1 MITGYTRCYIPSK
14 VHMPCMPVNFQTVNW
29 SFNHINFTYPCT
41 IFQITRPPLQSNQ
54 LECSRQICME
64 KQFHFF
70 RLTMAGL
77 QVTQWNAAWYFAVSS
92 QDTKPL
98 TEWSDLAAHE
108 RFQQNRNKLEHS
120 NTIIWFSHISCHKL
134 LHITDIG

>member
-29 SFNHINFTYPCT
+29 SFSINFTYPCT

-54 LECSRQICME
+54 LECSRQICIE

-70 RLTMAGL
+70 RLTIAGL
-77 QVTQWNAAWYFAVSS
+77 RVTQWNAAWYFAVSMQS
-92 QDTKPL
+92 GHQTFNRMKWPGSPWKISTKQKQIRTLALPL
-98 TEWSDLAAHE
+98 YDFHTSPAT
-108 RFQQNRNKLEHS
+108 NYY
-120 NTIIWFSHISCHKL
+120 IL
-134 LHITDIG
+134 LI